1 MTANETPPPLV
12 STEVPKA
19 SPAAPSA
26 LVILASGVDVA
37 AHASGVVGFLKMYA
51 APLPPSA
58 PGAPTMRREAF
69 SPIETDAPN
78 RSPSATS
85 AGALILTWVDVL
97 SHVVPGVRMYTAPL
111 SFSSPGAPTAACW
124 ASPAKATA

>member
-1 MTANETPPPLV
+1 M
-12 STEVPKA
+12 STDVPKA

-26 LVILASGVDVA
+26 LVILASAVDVA

-78 RSPSATS
+78 LSPSATS

-97 SHVVPGVRMYTAPL
+97 SHVTPGVRTYTAPL